1 VTYVPPEKKQKG
13 GTSGLGDFFYVM
25 IFYLVEG
32 LFIFVGIPVIVLALG
47 IIPVAMYLV
56 ITGNDNVIWPLYL
69 FGVLIVFFQILGIQ
83 FFVRKW
89 ILEPNKMTFGRWLRW
104 RFSPYEI
111 RKRRDEKRA
120 RSRKMAEWYD
130 GMDRVKEKSDMIRD
144 EQSYDLR
151 SEWFESTG
159 DPEILNP
166 EKKDEFIS
174 LGEEDKSISFEI
186 SDSESIS
193 MQTNEDDNLEIEFVD
208 GNDEES
214 EEEEEDISYSWE

>member
-1 VTYVPPEKKQKG
+1 MTYVPPEKKQKG
-13 GTSGLGDFFYVM
+13 GSSGFGDFFYVM
-25 IFYLVEG
+25 IFYLIEG

-47 IIPVAMYLV
+47 VIPVAMYLV
-56 ITGNDNVIWPLYL
+56 ITGNNNVIWPLYL

-89 ILEPNKMTFGRWLRW
+89 ILEPNKMTFGQWLRW
-104 RFSPYEI
+104 RFSPSEI

-120 RSRKMAEWYD
+120 RSRKMADWYD
-130 GMDRVKEKSDMIRD
+130 GMDRVKERSDMIRD

-166 EKKDEFIS
+166 EKNDEFIS

-193 MQTNEDDNLEIEFVD
+193 MESIENDNLENDYVD
-208 GNDEES
+208 ENNEEL
-214 EEEEEDISYSWE
+214 EEEEDKSYSWE